1 MKILIRSEVV
11 VEREI
16 EMTAEEYRRA
26 YHADFGECRK
36 WLSRKQEVK
45 IHDKMDAYANHA
57 LEMKT
62 QVFVQDA
69 EENGGMSNEHS
80 EDQSL

>member
-16 EMTAEEYRRA
+16 EMTPEEFRRA

-36 WLSRKQEVK
+36 WMSWTQEVK
-45 IHDKMDAYANHA
+45 IHDKLDRYANHK
-57 LEMKT
+57 LDMKT
-62 QVFVQDA
+62 QVFVQG
-69 EENGGMSNEHS
+69 EEDEHS
-80 EDQSL
+80 ED

>member
-11 VEREI
+11 VEREV
-16 EMTAEEYRRA
+16 EMTPEEFRKA
-26 YHADFGECRK
+26 YHDDYGDCRK

-45 IHDKMDAYANHA
+45 IHDKFDRYANHC

-62 QVFVQDA
+62 QVFVQ
-69 EENGGMSNEHS
+69 EEDGTNKEESK
-80 EDQSL
+80 

>member
-1 MKILIRSEVV
+1 MKIRIRSEVV

-16 EMTAEEYRRA
+16 DMTPEDFRRA

-45 IHDKMDAYANHA
+45 IHDKFDRYANHK

-62 QVFVQDA
+62 QVFVQGDD
-69 EENGGMSNEHS
+69 ENERGEN
-80 EDQSL
+80 QTV